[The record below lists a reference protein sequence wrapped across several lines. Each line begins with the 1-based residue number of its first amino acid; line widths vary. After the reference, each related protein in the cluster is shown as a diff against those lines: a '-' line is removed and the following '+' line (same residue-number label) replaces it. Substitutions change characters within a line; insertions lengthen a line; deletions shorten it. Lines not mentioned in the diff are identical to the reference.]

1 MEDHICQLIKSKRK
15 SKSLTQHQ
23 LGELMGYEGKVA
35 ERMVQSWEYRERPV
49 PIEKLRKLAE
59 VLDLT
64 LDDLI
69 P

>member
-1 MEDHICQLIKSKRK
+1 MEDRICQLIKNKRK
-15 SKSLTQHQ
+15 SKGLTQRQ
-23 LGELMGYEGKVA
+23 LGELMGYEDKVA
-35 ERMVQSWEYRERPV
+35 ERMVQAWEYGERPV
-49 PIEKLRKLAE
+49 PIEKLRLLAK